1 MTLSLSVLFFLFF
14 LVLKSIKSQ
23 VYFLQAKCRM
33 WQRYGGCHC
42 LAAAR
47 RVAKSR
53 SSSTSP
59 SLDLS
64 AASNRSTRTK
74 SRRRPRPSY
83 GWGGRRTARR
93 CSMTWVRSQARL
105 SALAAAVCRET
116 PSSRRR
122 RRTWSSSAP
131 CCQLSSWSSCSSSAP
146 SSSTWEAETNFRLNP
161 DPLSSSSCTPTGRQ
175 RAPLPRPPSCRSCTN
190 SNNSNNSNNSSNSF
204 SSMSHIHRCRTLTT
218 AWVTNF
224 KLLWRFFI
232 IIDVTGFEEGLP
244 TIFNAQS
251 STLRPLYSLPVV
263 KYRLVALLWG
273 WFLTIA
279 N

>member
-1 MTLSLSVLFFLFF
+1 MTLSLSVLLFF

-23 VYFLQAKCRM
+23 VYFFQAKCRM
-33 WQRYGGCHC
+33 RQRYGGCHC

-47 RVAKSR
+47 REAKSR

-146 SSSTWEAETNFRLNP
+146 SSSIWEAETNFRPTP
-161 DPLSSSSCTPTGRQ
+161 DPLSNSSCTPTGRQ
-175 RAPLPRPPSCRSCTN
+175 RALLPRPPSCRSCT
-190 SNNSNNSNNSSNSF
+190 NSSNSF

-218 AWVTNF
+218 AWVTSVQC
-224 KLLWRFFI
+224 LWSFSSSSMSLDSIKDSI
-232 IIDVTGFEEGLP
+232 ITDSYLMPKGL
-244 TIFNAQS
+244 IW
-251 STLRPLYSLPVV
+251 
-263 KYRLVALLWG
+263 K
-273 WFLTIA
+273 
-279 N
+279 